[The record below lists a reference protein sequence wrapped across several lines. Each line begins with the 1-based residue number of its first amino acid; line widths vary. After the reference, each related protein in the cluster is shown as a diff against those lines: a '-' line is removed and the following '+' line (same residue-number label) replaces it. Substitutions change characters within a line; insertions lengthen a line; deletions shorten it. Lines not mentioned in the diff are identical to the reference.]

1 MEIRDCD
8 AENLW
13 RVNDVTHCKIEIC
26 MERMRIDKCFGLADE
41 WDGVAIP
48 NSDQDRCGNQ
58 KGQDCR
64 SSTYYG
70 PPSCYRCRSS
80 SVEIW
85 SSDRYLRLICRGIP
99 GWHYSNFTVSKRQQ
113 NGVPQR
119 IK

>member
-48 NSDQDRCGNQ
+48 NSDHIMDRQ
-58 KGQDCR
+58 VVIAAAL
-64 SSTYYG
+64 
-70 PPSCYRCRSS
+70 P
-80 SVEIW
+80 V
-85 SSDRYLRLICRGIP
+85 
-99 GWHYSNFTVSKRQQ
+99 
-113 NGVPQR
+113 
-119 IK
+119 